1 MYDRNAVSC
10 PIIRAPA
17 SMRSAPNHSTATVV
31 AFSTSMTVGN
41 ISAMSL
47 PTRSEV
53 S

>member
-1 MYDRNAVSC
+1 
-10 PIIRAPA
+10 
-17 SMRSAPNHSTATVV
+17 MRWAPNHSTATVV
-31 AFSTSMTVGN
+31 TLSTSMTIGN